1 MLASISSNQEENS
14 MPKPP
19 IPAHVPGTTRGE
31 RLALDK
37 GTEAGRGD
45 QKSYRTAR
53 DSTGVRPADRRPIH
67 PDMPSIP
74 PA

>member
-1 MLASISSNQEENS
+1 

-19 IPAHVPGTTRGE
+19 ILAHVPGTTRDE

-37 GTEAGRGD
+37 GIEAGRGGK
-45 QKSYRTAR
+45 KSYRTSR
-53 DSTGVRPADRRPIH
+53 DATGIRPADRRPIH
-67 PDMPSIP
+67 PDMPDMP

>member
-1 MLASISSNQEENS
+1 

-37 GTEAGRGD
+37 GIEAGRGD
-45 QKSYRTAR
+45 KKWYRTAR

-67 PDMPSIP
+67 PDMPNIP